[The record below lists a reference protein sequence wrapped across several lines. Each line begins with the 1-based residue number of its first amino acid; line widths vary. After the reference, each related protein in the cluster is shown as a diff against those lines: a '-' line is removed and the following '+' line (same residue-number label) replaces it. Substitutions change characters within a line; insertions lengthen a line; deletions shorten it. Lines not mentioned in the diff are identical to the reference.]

1 VDRVHVFFH
10 TRIILKSIIPGHFA
24 KKPLGFSKINPQ
36 SLISQL
42 GPWNLKNNSRK
53 VLSLGK
59 IHKNS
64 PKL

>member
-1 VDRVHVFFH
+1 LFE
-10 TRIILKSIIPGHFA
+10 KIIPKLIIPDSFV